1 MRLQINW
8 LDQNENQISSDVRV
22 LRAGTDWRTHAM
34 AAMAPENAAW
44 AAVYASTHGD
54 SEAWFD
60 DFSLREI
67 AYK

>member
-1 MRLQINW
+1 M
-8 LDQNENQISSDVRV
+8 
-22 LRAGTDWRTHAM
+22 DWRTHAM
-34 AAMAPENAAW
+34 ASMAPENAAW